1 MAIWGGIVGNRTW
14 KLPNKEASREYE
26 GVRDNN
32 HKGTRQI
39 DTKTSGKGRLCFL
52 INTSKKE
59 EA

>member
-1 MAIWGGIVGNRTW
+1 MIQNRTW

-39 DTKTSGKGRLCFL
+39 DTKTSGKGRLIYL
-52 INTSKKE
+52 D
-59 EA
+59 